1 VLVVDDEPTV
11 RNVTAR
17 ALKSFGFDVLEAADG
32 IEGVEMFR
40 QHPEIAC
47 VLLDMTMPRMNGE
60 AAFGEMRKERP
71 DARVILMSGY
81 AEQDATDRFGGSGL
95 SGFIQKPY
103 DLATL
108 RSVVRNAIGADPA
121 P

>member
-1 VLVVDDEPTV
+1 
-11 RNVTAR
+11 
-17 ALKSFGFDVLEAADG
+17 
-32 IEGVEMFR
+32 
-40 QHPEIAC
+40 
-47 VLLDMTMPRMNGE
+47 
-60 AAFGEMRKERP
+60 
-71 DARVILMSGY
+71 MSGY

-108 RSVVRNAIGADPA
+108 RSVVRNALGADPA